1 MLRSQIENNPGQI
14 YYAGNGHWSI
24 PADVGQITSNEGK
37 GPDRAK
43 TPSRLSGTP
52 GVFPASGGRMSE
64 SSDKGQN
71 CIAIT
76 LSSCWTHV
84 DILLT
89 FFSFLFWLDH
99 PKIDAHLI
107 DGHFQFW
114 PLSVLTTKFW
124 PLSVLTTLDNL
135 QFWPLSVLATFSFD
149 HFWQPSV
156 LTTFSFD
163 HF

>member
-89 FFSFLFWLDH
+89 FFSFLFFGLIILKLMPIWLMTTFSF
-99 PKIDAHLI
+99 
-107 DGHFQFW
+107 GHFQFW
-114 PLSVLTTKFW
+114 PLSVLTT
-124 PLSVLTTLDNL
+124 
-135 QFWPLSVLATFSFD
+135 FSLD

-156 LTTFSFD
+156 MTTFSFD